1 MFCINYSDALHFL
14 AVLFLSFDLK
24 IRLLTHKMSLKN
36 VEDIDTFCSFA
47 TCNERESL

>member
-36 VEDIDTFCSFA
+36 VECKE
-47 TCNERESL
+47 CRM